1 MFIRISCNV
10 GEAFYD
16 PPEKCWYT
24 IQIEINSGEW
34 NFYPEEWIGLS
45 SVLEDYA

>member
-1 MFIRISCNV
+1 MTLLRTV
-10 GEAFYD
+10 G
-16 PPEKCWYT
+16 T
-24 IQIEINSGEW
+24 IQIEMNSGEW

>member
-1 MFIRISCNV
+1 MTLLRNV
-10 GEAFYD
+10 G
-16 PPEKCWYT
+16 T
-24 IQIEINSGEW
+24 ILNSGEW